1 MIKFFKNEDVVFTKY
16 SVSNKKTSNN
26 IVPNDLLAGTT
37 GNFNFPIKLDILE
50 CDHNKSGSCD
60 EVNVETS
67 YFLKISND
75 LTQTLDFQI
84 GKKIN
89 DDVVFYDTSS
99 IYYNSFDNPINKD
112 GSYKGQ
118 VYNTTKKMYYN
129 DYNNSY
135 NQFGFDGYDT
145 SKATLNLSNEF
156 SSLKLKIS
164 ETGNKILPK
173 SVRINNQSGD
183 IVADIID
190 DGNNNLILSGSFFIN
205 KTEIKSESTN
215 LTIPMNAGGLGRY
228 ILQNGS

>member
-26 IVPNDLLAGTT
+26 IVPNDLFAGTT
-37 GNFNFPIKLDILE
+37 ENFNFPIKLDVPE
-50 CDHNKSGSCD
+50 CDNNKSGSCD
-60 EVNVETS
+60 ESIVETS

-84 GKKIN
+84 GKKV
-89 DDVVFYDTSS
+89 DDNIVFYESS
-99 IYYNSFDNPINKD
+99 SVYYDQNVNPINKD
-112 GSYKGQ
+112 GSYKRQ
-118 VYNTTKKMYYN
+118 VYNTTKNMYYN

-145 SKATLNLSNEF
+145 SKATLNLANEF
-156 SSLKLKIS
+156 SSLKLRIS

-173 SVRINNQSGD
+173 SVKINNQSGD
-183 IVADIID
+183 IVSDVVD

-205 KTEIKSESTN
+205 KFEIKSDSTD
-215 LTIPMNAGGLGRY
+215 LTIPMNAGGLGKY